1 MIRGWDATEKSVSW
15 VRFPG
20 ASFSLSFT
28 KTNKGKGETN
38 MHKHEKLTKREKTII
53 GAAVVT
59 TCIAGYFGYKY
70 FSGIK
75 LEELLVKDNKYLK
88 DSVDTLMAAASE
100 GVFEEAIGTV
110 NHKITYRVDKEKYLI
125 EYLKEHP
132 THTDAQKG
140 LERVTAELT
149 NLYAR
154 RAKFEAAQEL
164 YVIKNDI

>member
-1 MIRGWDATEKSVSW
+1 
-15 VRFPG
+15 
-20 ASFSLSFT
+20 
-28 KTNKGKGETN
+28 

-59 TCIAGYFGYKY
+59 TCIAGYFGIKYISDYKQ
-70 FSGIK
+70 IRK
-75 LEELLVKDNKYLK
+75 LTEDIGRLSKQNMGLE

-125 EYLKEHP
+125 EYLKAHP

-154 RAKFEAAQEL
+154 RAKFEAAQAL